1 MPNVVNGQ
9 NGLIGKNSADG
20 HNGVGGQNGIG
31 GQKKIVVIG
40 GGIGLSVILRGLKNK
55 NIGIDAIVTVADD
68 GGSSGKLM
76 KDFDIPPP
84 GDIRNVLISLATV
97 DPELERLLQYR
108 FDRGS
113 GLEEHTIGNLLIT
126 AMYNITGDFVTAI
139 NKLIEILSIRARVLP
154 SSSRKVTLYA
164 EYCDGTTVKGESNIP
179 LAKKPIRRV
188 FIEPSDAKPLPEA
201 LIAVR
206 NADLILLGPGS
217 LYTSIIPNL
226 LVPELREAIIESDAK
241 KIFIC
246 NVLTQPGETDNY
258 SVSNHVEALVQ
269 HVGEPFIDYVIVNSR
284 LIEQALLEQYAVVN
298 SKSVL
303 CDDDDREYLKRGGYQ
318 LSADDFVKC
327 ETFIRHDEEKIANQ
341 ILEILR
347 EIE

>member
-1 MPNVVNGQ
+1 MPNML
-9 NGLIGKNSADG
+9 NGLNGDG
-20 HNGVGGQNGIG
+20 S
-31 GQKKIVVIG
+31 QKKIVVIG

-108 FDRGS
+108 FERGS
-113 GLEEHTIGNLLIT
+113 GLAEHTIGNLLIT

-154 SSSRKVTLYA
+154 SSSKKVTLYA
-164 EYCDGTTVKGESNIP
+164 EYDDGSIVRGESNIP

-188 FIEPSDAKPLPEA
+188 YIEPGDAKPLADA
-201 LIAVR
+201 LDAVR
-206 NADLILLGPGS
+206 EADLILLGPGS

-226 LVPELREAIIESDAK
+226 LVPDLRTAIVESAAK

-258 SVSNHVEALVQ
+258 SVSQHVEALVQ
-269 HVGEPFIDYVIVNSR
+269 HVGQPFIDYVLVNNR
-284 LIEQALLEQYAVVN
+284 PIGQDLLDRYDVGDAMAVE
-298 SKSVL
+298 
-303 CDDDDREYLKRGGYQ
+303 CDEGDREYLESGGYR
-318 LSADDFVKC
+318 LIADDFLKC
-327 ETFIRHDEEKIANQ
+327 GTFIRHDEEKIANQ
-341 ILEILR
+341 VLEILKG
-347 EIE
+347 IE